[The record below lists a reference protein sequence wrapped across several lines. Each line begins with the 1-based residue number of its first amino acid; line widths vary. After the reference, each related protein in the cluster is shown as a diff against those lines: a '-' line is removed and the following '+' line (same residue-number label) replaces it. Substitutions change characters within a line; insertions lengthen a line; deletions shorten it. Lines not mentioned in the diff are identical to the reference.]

1 MDAPEA
7 AAGDAPTESTGDAR
21 LDSPG
26 ARGIRRKVDDLG
38 RVVIPSS
45 IRHSLGIRDGDTVE
59 FAVEGDRVVMERA
72 VDKCLFCAGSERLT
86 SYRERAVCWSCAAA
100 LRALDRERTGDT

>member
-7 AAGDAPTESTGDAR
+7 AAGDAH
-21 LDSPG
+21 G

-45 IRHSLGIRDGDTVE
+45 IRHSLGIREGDTVE
-59 FAVEGDRVVMERA
+59 FSVEGDRVVLERA
-72 VDKCLFCAGSERLT
+72 VDKCLFCGGAERLT

-100 LRALDRERTGDT
+100 LRALDRERTGEA

>member
-1 MDAPEA
+1 MDAAEA
-7 AAGDAPTESTGDAR
+7 AAGDAPTQSPGDA
-21 LDSPG
+21 PG

-45 IRHSLGIRDGDTVE
+45 IRHSVGIREGDTVE
-59 FAVEGDRVVMERA
+59 FAVEGDRVVLERA
-72 VDKCLFCAGSERLT
+72 VDKCLFCGGSERLT

-100 LRALDRERTGDT
+100 LRALDRERTGEI

>member
-1 MDAPEA
+1 MDA
-7 AAGDAPTESTGDAR
+7 
-21 LDSPG
+21 PG

-45 IRHSLGIRDGDTVE
+45 IRKALGIRDGEMVE
-59 FAVEGDRVVMERA
+59 FAVEGDRVVLIRA
-72 VDKCLFCAGSERLT
+72 ADQCLFCGGTEHLT

-100 LRALDRERTGDT
+100 LRALDRERTGEPPERAF